1 MATFVKVS
9 FSLTALYGAVVIGMM
24 AAVSHYF
31 AAHLEAKALSSL
43 LSSLGLLA
51 FQTLA
56 LLALSAYVKACHYQA
71 HQPTNTAAK
80 WLLIM
85 VLGAWHLGTWLF
97 TYTVWA
103 GIFALPL
110 HFSGL
115 APLGGQLL
123 LLSWVVLALTPWIGK
138 TQ

>member
-1 MATFVKVS
+1 MANFAKIS
-9 FSLTALYGAVVIGMM
+9 LSLTACYGAVVIGMM

-31 AAHLEAKALSSL
+31 SAHLDAKALSSL
-43 LSSLGLLA
+43 ISSLALLA

-56 LLALSAYVKACHYQA
+56 LLVLSAYVEVKCGPQ
-71 HQPTNTAAK
+71 QQTTPAAR
-80 WLLIM
+80 WLLFI